1 MQEVAEL
8 PARPLAF
15 HADSELSL
23 AGLQNKM
30 LLVEVGKTTW
40 GRPVHGFPSTHI
52 LKRDDSFHPGFVR
65 TENTCLNI
73 AQAAG
78 IPAANSQIEKIGNLD
93 CIIVERFDRTRTDG
107 DWYQRVHQEDTC
119 QALGIDTQSRGGEG
133 KYESH
138 GGPSFQVIAKLLIQH
153 SDNPEQEM
161 TRLLEQLVFTM
172 SIGNADAHG
181 KNISLLHTQ
190 PGSVALAPLY
200 DTVPTV
206 IWPALRDR
214 AAMSIGAAIDLPGIT
229 FEDLMNEV
237 KRWGLSGP
245 NAHEALTQTL
255 EKIVAAC
262 DTVTNSGDLPI
273 SRTVKELAKK
283 LLT

>member
-40 GRPVHGFPSTHI
+40 GRAVHGFPSTHI

-214 AAMSIGAAIDLPGIT
+214 AAIDLPGIT